1 MLRRQEYSVDLGEVS
16 YVAPPK
22 KRCITKQERL
32 NEVKKEACGVGV
44 LKPYDVDEYGTTIT
58 KIKGNMLGNMEKLNN
73 QYKAHGCDP
82 LYPDC
87 VKMITCKAKTST
99 LHDGTDNVSHDIV
112 GLGVKEDGN
121 MGNLYNSYRDVKIV
135 DTDALIQSIRAGN
148 APIQDQITKDAEYKA
163 RLYGSTYGVLDGTP
177 TGYTCIPDCPK
188 TIKPCLKYPPVCKI
202 PDPNNPE
209 TGLGSDLMESK
220 DSLMTLFEARRVDN
234 KVAVSDFTQAEGV
247 RPIDDLRITVNPT
260 QEEYEE
266 SLVEARIRRT
276 KSEEARDE
284 EFLQTKGSSPLSTM
298 TMDEA
303 YQGSEAGASDIT
315 VRRGGIAVP
324 EGMEVGQ
331 AIVAGKGYTRG
342 PYNTKAKKKEQ
353 ASASSQGTL
362 EPFFEKKSK
371 KGKDPEL

>member
-22 KRCITKQERL
+22 KRCVSKSERL
-32 NEVKKEACGVGV
+32 NQIKKEACGVGV
-44 LKPYDVDEYGTTIT
+44 LKPYDVDEFGTTIT

-82 LYPDC
+82 MRPSC

-99 LHDGTDNVSHDIV
+99 LHDGTENVSHDIV

-135 DTDALIQSIRAGN
+135 DTDALIQSIRDGN

-163 RLYGSTYGVLDGTP
+163 RLYGSSYGVLDGTP

-202 PDPNNPE
+202 PDPNNAE
-209 TGLGSDLMESK
+209 TGIGSDLMESK

-234 KVAVSDFTQAEGV
+234 KVAVSDFTQTEGV
-247 RPIDDLRITVNPT
+247 RPLEQMMIKTNLPDDEMQQDLARTGSAEIRQTDREIEEIFSPTSTETTGRFSPTSTVSVP
-260 QEEYEE
+260 
-266 SLVEARIRRT
+266 
-276 KSEEARDE
+276 
-284 EFLQTKGSSPLSTM
+284 P
-298 TMDEA
+298 
-303 YQGSEAGASDIT
+303 SEAGAMQGNIE
-315 VRRGGIAVP
+315 VP
-324 EGMEVGQ
+324 EGMNTGQ
-331 AIVAGKGYTRG
+331 AIASGRRGRGKG
-342 PYNTKAKKKEQ
+342 KKTIDREQ
-353 ASASSQGTL
+353 VSASGQATI
-362 EPFFEKKSK
+362 EPFFAKKSR